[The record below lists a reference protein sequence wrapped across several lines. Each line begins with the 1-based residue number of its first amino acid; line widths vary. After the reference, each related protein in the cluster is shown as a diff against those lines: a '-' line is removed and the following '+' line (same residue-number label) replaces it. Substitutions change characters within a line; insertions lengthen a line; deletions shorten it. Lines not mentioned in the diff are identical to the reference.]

1 MRSNV
6 NRAAVLG
13 LFLAAAPLAWA
24 APTDGEKC
32 KDWTVRCETVPGE
45 GAKLDVKVEGAEAGA
60 APAEGDKGAAAAP
73 AAAEVP
79 PPEGSVTICQITQ
92 ILNEKES
99 NNPVMQVAIGYL
111 PGQEQPVAAI
121 TLPLGI
127 WLPPGLQ
134 LQVDGGK
141 KGRVPVDTC
150 VPGGCRAG
158 VELDPE
164 FLASMKKGSQ
174 LNVTFGGGNRQ
185 PLTIPVS
192 LQGFSAALDSLK

>member
-1 MRSNV
+1 MFTYARRV
-6 NRAAVLG
+6 AVFG
-13 LFLAAAPLAWA
+13 VIMASAPLAWA
-24 APTDGEKC
+24 APTDGEKF
-32 KDWTVRCETVPGE
+32 KDWTVNCETVPAE
-45 GAKLDVKVEGAEAGA
+45 QSAKLDVKVEGSDEAAAGAEAATETA
-60 APAEGDKGAAAAP
+60 ATPPAEG
-73 AAAEVP
+73 
-79 PPEGSVTICQITQ
+79 VTICQISQ

-99 NNPVMQVAIGYL
+99 NNPVMQVSVGYL
-111 PGQEQPVAAI
+111 PEQEQPVAAI

-134 LQVDGGK
+134 LQVDDGK

-158 VELDPE
+158 VELDAE
-164 FLASMKKGSQ
+164 FLASMKQGNQ

-192 LQGFSAALDSLK
+192 LQGFSAALDALKK